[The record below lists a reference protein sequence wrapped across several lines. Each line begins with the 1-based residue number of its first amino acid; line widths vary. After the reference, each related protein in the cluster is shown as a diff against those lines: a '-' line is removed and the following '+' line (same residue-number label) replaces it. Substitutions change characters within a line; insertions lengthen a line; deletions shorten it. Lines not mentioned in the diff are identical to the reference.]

1 MNCVFFYFPPAFLD
15 RAGGS
20 VKVKQPKDSD
30 EQIESLV
37 GENGENHA
45 TWLRD

>member
-1 MNCVFFYFPPAFLD
+1 MICFSPAVFQYLT
-15 RAGGS
+15 AGGS
-20 VKVKQPKDSD
+20 VKVKQPNDSD
-30 EQIESLV
+30 EKIESLV

>member
-1 MNCVFFYFPPAFLD
+1 MISFFQHLT
-15 RAGGS
+15 AGGS
-20 VKVKQPKDSD
+20 VKVKHPNDSD
-30 EQIESLV
+30 EKIESLV